1 MKKIRVLNLVIRI
14 SLFAV
19 ILSLG
24 TLAALVTGETP
35 GLALADFRGAS
46 VRAVTITRDG
56 ELVYAGMV
64 GGPQPTGIYR
74 SEDGGRTWQTV
85 SSGPGVAVNA
95 LAVHPANET
104 VLYAGTAGGPAA
116 TTHSLWRSVNGGQ
129 TWRSFILGLPA
140 DAYGVVP
147 TVTSLAVDPRQ
158 PEVLYVGTD
167 GQGVY
172 RFDEGRSSYE
182 LIGGPSLYNAHVKG
196 LVVSPDSRLYA
207 LTNDG
212 LFVTYGYSWQKLES
226 LPELAV
232 SLAVAP
238 QDPQVLYAGG
248 SSMGAYRATD
258 GGQNWQP
265 ISSGLEVVPGVA
277 LRVTALAVDEQDPN
291 HVAAATAY
299 GVGSGLARGGI
310 YESTDAGLSWTKLAE
325 AEGMVNNLTIN
336 QGLVYAATANGL
348 ARYGTQIASS
358 PGFSLPDLSPLAN
371 PSGAQVLIL
380 VLTGTLAGLALIGRG
395 EWVSSRSKA
404 AA

>member
-1 MKKIRVLNLVIRI
+1 MKKIRVLNLIIRI

-46 VRAVTITRDG
+46 VRAITSTRDG
-56 ELVYAGMV
+56 ELLYAGMV
-64 GGPQPTGIYR
+64 GGLQPTGIYR

-95 LAVHPANET
+95 LAVHPANEA

-129 TWRSFILGLPA
+129 TWRSFILSLPA
-140 DAYGVVP
+140 DAHGVAP

-172 RFDEGRSSYE
+172 RFNEGRSSYE

-232 SLAVAP
+232 SLAIAP

-265 ISSGLEVVPGVA
+265 ISSGLEVIPGVA
-277 LRVTALAVDEQDPN
+277 LRVTALTVDEQDPN

-299 GVGSGLARGGI
+299 GAGSRLARGGI
-310 YESTDAGLSWTKLAE
+310 YESTDAGLSWTKLSE
-325 AEGMVNNLTIN
+325 ADGVVNNLTIN

-348 ARYGTQIASS
+348 ARYGTQTASS
-358 PGFSLPDLSPLAN
+358 AAVSLPDLSPLAN

-380 VLTGTLAGLALIGRG
+380 VLTGALAGLAILGRG
-395 EWVSSRSKA
+395 EWVSGRRQA